1 MEQKR
6 GKAEEFF
13 TRAGKKIDDLFSEI
27 SKSNI
32 SEKLE
37 LKERLNELK
46 RNKESLEKDFN
57 HFTEDNKEV
66 FKTQMTSGDCIAIFN
81 GGHSLKC
88 LTDDTILYEIKTG
101 PYLGAEKDKVY
112 LEDLND

>member
-1 MEQKR
+1 MEYKR

-13 TRAGKKIDDLFSEI
+13 SKTGKKIDDLFSEI
-27 SKSNI
+27 SQSNI

-57 HFTEDNKEV
+57 EFTEDNKEV
-66 FKTQMTSGDCIAIFN
+66 FKDIANSFEE
-81 GGHSLKC
+81 SF
-88 LTDDTILYEIKTG
+88 DDIKNLFRKKKNQKG
-101 PYLGAEKDKVY
+101 
-112 LEDLND
+112 

>member
-1 MEQKR
+1 MERTK

-13 TRAGKKIDDLFSEI
+13 SKAGKKLDELFSEI
-27 SKSNI
+27 SASNI

-46 RNKESLEKDFN
+46 RNKESLEKEFD

-66 FKTQMTSGDCIAIFN
+66 FKDIANSFEESFEDIKNIFRKKKNQN
-81 GGHSLKC
+81 G
-88 LTDDTILYEIKTG
+88 
-101 PYLGAEKDKVY
+101 
-112 LEDLND
+112 

>member
-13 TRAGKKIDDLFSEI
+13 SKAGKKIDSLFSEI
-27 SKSNI
+27 SNSDI

-37 LKERLNELK
+37 LKDRLRELK

-57 HFTEDNKEV
+57 DFTDDNKEV
-66 FKTQMTSGDCIAIFN
+66 FKDIADSFEESFEDIKNIFRKKKN
-81 GGHSLKC
+81 QKG
-88 LTDDTILYEIKTG
+88 
-101 PYLGAEKDKVY
+101 
-112 LEDLND
+112 

>member
-13 TRAGKKIDDLFSEI
+13 SKAGKKIDDLFSEI
-27 SKSNI
+27 SRSDI

-37 LKERLNELK
+37 LKERLQELK

-57 HFTEDNKEV
+57 DFTSDNKEV
-66 FKTQMTSGDCIAIFN
+66 FKDIANSFEESFEDIKNIFRKKKNQN
-81 GGHSLKC
+81 G
-88 LTDDTILYEIKTG
+88 
-101 PYLGAEKDKVY
+101 
-112 LEDLND
+112 